1 MYRSI
6 VLATL
11 LTAGGVGGGI
21 VPARAADVHVGINV
35 GIPAPPVIAVP
46 APPRL
51 IIVPSTP
58 AVQYAPDVGA
68 NFFFY
73 GGQYYTYND
82 GAWFSASAYNGPWVY
97 ARHVP
102 RPLLVVPARYYH
114 APPRYY
120 GGHRSHGHD
129 RRRHGD
135 RDHHD
140 DDHDGDHDHHGGH
153 GHHH

>member
-6 VLATL
+6 VL
-11 LTAGGVGGGI
+11 TAALSAVVGGGLAT
-21 VPARAADVHVGINV
+21 PAHAADVHVGINI
-35 GIPAPPVIAVP
+35 GIPAPPAIVVP
-46 APPRL
+46 SPPRL
-51 IIVPSTP
+51 VVVPSTP

-82 GAWFSASAYNGPWVY
+82 GNWFIASAYNGPWVY

-120 GGHRSHGHD
+120 GG
-129 RRRHGD
+129 RHGYRGRGPVHRHD
-135 RDHHD
+135 ERHD
-140 DDHDGDHDHHGGH
+140 DH
-153 GHHH
+153 GHHGREHHH

>member
-1 MYRSI
+1 M
-6 VLATL
+6 VFTTA
-11 LTAGGVGGGI
+11 LTAGVVGGGLI
-21 VPARAADVHVGINV
+21 TPARAADVHVGINV

-51 IIVPSTP
+51 IVVPSTP

-82 GAWFSASAYNGPWVY
+82 GNWFIASAYNGPWVY

-114 APPRYY
+114 APPRYH
-120 GGHRSHGHD
+120 GGRRYYRGHGQGRGHHD
-129 RRRHGD
+129 HD

-140 DDHDGDHDHHGGH
+140 DHGR
-153 GHHH
+153 HHH

>member
-6 VLATL
+6 ALAAL
-11 LTAGGVGGGI
+11 LTTGAIGGAFVA
-21 VPARAADVHVGINV
+21 PARAEVHVGINV

-51 IIVPSTP
+51 VVVPSTP

-73 GGQYYTYND
+73 GGNYYTYDD

-97 ARHVP
+97 APHPP
-102 RPLLVVPARYYH
+102 RQILVVPARYYH
-114 APPRYY
+114 SPPRYY
-120 GGHRSHGHD
+120 RHRSHGH
-129 RRRHGD
+129 
-135 RDHHD
+135 HHD
-140 DDHDGDHDHHGGH
+140 DHGDHGHHHDDHGHHSGH
-153 GHHH
+153 GHH